1 MKYTRLL
8 LAVLIGLSLGKQV
21 HAADPPAGFSKAWT
35 DLEASF
41 AGSLSDM
48 KITGGTLVFV
58 QNGEVIGQS
67 LYGLADT
74 ESARPVD
81 ANTIFHWGSITK
93 TLTGIAI
100 MQLRDRGKLTLDD
113 ALVTHLPELRGV
125 HNPFGDM
132 TDITIRQVMSHSAGF
147 RGSSWPWGGGK
158 SWHPH
163 EPKDWAQLVA
173 MIPYTQILF
182 EPGSRYSYSNPA
194 IIFLGRIIEQISGDD
209 FEVYIDKNVLSPLG
223 MHQTYYDGTPYHLMG
238 ARSNSY
244 FIREG
249 VVTPNGLEFDTGI
262 TAANGGLNAPIPD
275 MVRYMSFLTA
285 SYPGY
290 EILNRSSLKE
300 MWDPVIPISTDTEL
314 TQVMG
319 LSFFILER
327 GQTTVYGHTGTQKGF
342 HSFMYIEPNSR
353 TAALFVVN
361 TYELAPDSS
370 PTRELSARIRGMLF
384 DRIFPL
390 FTQQ

>member
-1 MKYTRLL
+1 MKCIRHL
-8 LAVLIGLSLGKQV
+8 LAVVIGLMMGTEAY
-21 HAADPPAGFSKAWT
+21 AADPPAGFSNAWMDVET
-35 DLEASF
+35 SF

-48 KITGGTLVFV
+48 KIAGGTLIFV
-58 QNGEVIGQS
+58 QDGAVMGQS

-74 ESARPVD
+74 ETSRPVD

-113 ALVTHLPELRGV
+113 ALVKHLPELRDV
-125 HNPFGDM
+125 HNPFGAM

-147 RGSSWPWGGGK
+147 RGSSWPWGGSE

-209 FEVYIDKNVLSPLG
+209 FEVYMDKNVLRPLG
-223 MHQTYYDGTPYHLMG
+223 MHQTYYDRSPYHLMG
-238 ARSNSY
+238 DRSNSY
-244 FIREG
+244 FMQEG
-249 VVTPNGLEFDTGI
+249 IVTANGLEFDTGI
-262 TAANGGLNAPIPD
+262 TAANGGLNAPMSD
-275 MVRYMSFLTA
+275 MVRYLGFLTG
-285 SYPGY
+285 SPSTYD
-290 EILNRSSLKE
+290 ILDRSSLEE
-300 MWDPVIPISTDTEL
+300 MWEPVIPISTGTDL
-314 TQVMG
+314 TQIMG
-319 LSFFILER
+319 LSFFILKR
-327 GQTTVYGHTGTQKGF
+327 GETTVFGHTGTQKGF
-342 HSFMYIEPNSR
+342 HSFMYIEPDSR

-370 PTRELSARIRGMLF
+370 PTRELSARIRDMLF

-390 FTQQ
+390 FSQK